1 MKKHNLF
8 LLSYTIF
15 IFICL
20 IVKCFW
26 NYPLWGV
33 IVAAITTASCILSC
47 ADITEVVA
55 TKYSKDVKDF
65 EPLLDSAVDKCVFY
79 ENFYSRH
86 KTSLEQQKDNVIA
99 NVLLEGPEV
108 LKDTKKQLVEIQN
121 GLKLKKCVSGIC
133 KKVSGP
139 LIVLG
144 YLSFFCTVTFE
155 PINSFLVPI
164 QDYLTVFAF
173 GILMLTQFW
182 GNYVKEEHI
191 TLEENYREA
200 NRLLDDINK
209 VVRQLS
215 ERLTKEESEDAN

>member
-26 NYPLWGV
+26 SYPLWGT

-47 ADITEVVA
+47 ADITEVVS
-55 TKYSKDVKDF
+55 TEYGKDVKDF
-65 EPLLDSAVDKCVFY
+65 EPLLDSALDKCNYY
-79 ENFYSRH
+79 EEFYSKH
-86 KTSLEQQKDNVIA
+86 KASLEQKKDNVIA
-99 NVLLEGPEV
+99 NILLESPGV
-108 LKDTKKQLVEIQN
+108 LEDTKKQLIEIQN
-121 GLKLKKCVSGIC
+121 GLKLKKCVSNIC

-155 PINSFLVPI
+155 PINGFLVPI

-182 GNYVKEEHI
+182 GNHVKEEHI
-191 TLEENYREA
+191 ALEQNYREG
-200 NRLLDDINK
+200 NRLLDDVNK
-209 VVRQLS
+209 VVSQLS
-215 ERLTKEESEDAN
+215 ECFSKEESEDAN

>member
-20 IVKCFW
+20 IVKYFW
-26 NYPLWGV
+26 SYPLWGT
-33 IVAAITTASCILSC
+33 IVAAIITASCILSC

-55 TKYSKDVKDF
+55 TEYGKDVKDF
-65 EPLLDSAVDKCVFY
+65 EPLLDSALDKCNYY

-99 NVLLEGPEV
+99 SILLEGPEV
-108 LKDTKKQLVEIQN
+108 LKDTKNQLIEIQN
-121 GLKLKKCVSGIC
+121 GLNLKKCISNIC
-133 KKVSGP
+133 KKVNGP

-155 PINSFLVPI
+155 PINGFLVPI

-191 TLEENYREA
+191 ALEENYREA

-209 VVRQLS
+209 VVSQLS
-215 ERLTKEESEDAN
+215 ERLNKEESKDAN